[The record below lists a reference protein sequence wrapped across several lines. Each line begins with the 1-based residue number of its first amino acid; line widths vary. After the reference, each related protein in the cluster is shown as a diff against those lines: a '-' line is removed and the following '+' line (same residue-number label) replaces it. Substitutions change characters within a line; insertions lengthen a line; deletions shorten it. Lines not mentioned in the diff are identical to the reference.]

1 MLAYWRRSL
10 IALAMCG
17 LSLGSAV
24 AEPPTEI
31 EIRVAM
37 LRVEKIMDELGV
49 EVAGYATGAAPETEV
64 ATADHPYLQGNDG
77 AYIAGRIYINEAAL
91 EACTDLTLIHELV
104 HDATVKR
111 RLFAS
116 VPNEKVREM
125 VEALA
130 DAVTEKAA
138 AEPYR
143 PGCLPK
149 RHFAVSTVELA
160 ALALSAPAP

>member
-24 AEPPTEI
+24 AEPPTEV
-31 EIRVAM
+31 EIRLAM
-37 LRVEKIMDELGV
+37 LRVEKILDGLGV
-49 EVAGYATGAAPETEV
+49 DVAGYATGVPPETEW
-64 ATADHPYLQGNDG
+64 APAEHPYLQGNDG
-77 AYIAGRIYINEAAL
+77 AYIAGRVYINKDAI

-111 RLFAS
+111 RLFAG
-116 VPNEKVREM
+116 VPNNKVREM

-160 ALALSAPAP
+160 ALALSTPAP